1 MRLDR
6 EVLRSPR
13 TGALLLVVG
22 VVLVVAGV
30 AFHGVAA
37 AHRPSGP
44 DGGDTWTVVLNHA
57 GLRAGAYGAVVA
69 GAFLAVRGW
78 NLRRRR
84 D

>member
-6 EVLRSPR
+6 AVLRSPR
-13 TGALLLVVG
+13 SGALLLVVG

-69 GAFLAVRGW
+69 GAFLVVRGW